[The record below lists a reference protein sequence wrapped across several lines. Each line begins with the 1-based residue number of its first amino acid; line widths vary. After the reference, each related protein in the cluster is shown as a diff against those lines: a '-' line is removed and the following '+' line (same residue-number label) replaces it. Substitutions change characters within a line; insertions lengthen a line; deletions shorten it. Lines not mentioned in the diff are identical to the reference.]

1 MTSSDLVVSLQHA
14 AFVCPSHKSFNVP
27 FVLFNVPFVLFNVSF
42 VLNSNACRGSSPSPC
57 PPSPTP
63 SVSLTEIKADTRL
76 VLGAFLR
83 HSLSLPE
90 AQRPGRVGGAYKDP
104 NKFSASTKA
113 GQRKAKDGEDSVDE
127 HTSTV
132 EMKHSFK
139 DLVKKHLKPRPSG
152 SRHSQKDTLK
162 TDSSLSQTQTDSAD
176 SVDEGTQPAR
186 LPGKP
191 NIIGRIQAESMSPYS
206 STSEEGSEGEE
217 EKKKKKKKKK
227 KSPFSTLVHR
237 LKLSKKESEN
247 KQDSHSKRPTS
258 LSIGDRKD
266 TVESVISPGH
276 PPAFYEEV
284 AETLDKIAQKHS
296 VKRRDPSPAHLPDDK
311 EALVQQL
318 VQVLSMQGDAINKKI
333 QSSPFLRS
341 SLTRLSY
348 PSFVKLVNSFASQS
362 EAPVPV
368 PASPTLSRVIMTME
382 VSRRVITATGT
393 QRIRGFAER
402 YMENFAPWVKSKGG
416 WENIVQLD
424 EVLECD

>member
-1 MTSSDLVVSLQHA
+1 MSRIDHLDGKGHS
-14 AFVCPSHKSFNVP
+14 NV
-27 FVLFNVPFVLFNVSF
+27 
-42 VLNSNACRGSSPSPC
+42 CRGSSPFPC

-83 HSLSLPE
+83 HSLSLTE

-104 NKFSASTKA
+104 NKFSASAKA
-113 GQRKAKDGEDSVDE
+113 GQKKAKDGEGSVDE
-127 HTSTV
+127 HASAV
-132 EMKHSFK
+132 EKKHSFK
-139 DLVKKHLKPRPSG
+139 DLVKKRLKARPSTL
-152 SRHSQKDTLK
+152 RHSQKDTLK
-162 TDSSLSQTQTDSAD
+162 TDSSLGPTQADSAD
-176 SVDEGTQPAR
+176 SADEGNQPDPSKMG

-191 NIIGRIQAESMSPYS
+191 NSIRRIQAESLSPYS
-206 STSEEGSEGEE
+206 STSEEVSEGEE

-266 TVESVISPGH
+266 TAESVISPGH
-276 PPAFYEEV
+276 PPEFYEEV
-284 AETLDKIAQKHS
+284 AETLEKIAQKHS
-296 VKRRDPSPAHLPDDK
+296 VKRRDPSPACSPDANDK

-348 PSFVKLVNSFASQS
+348 PSFVKLVDSFASHT

-368 PASPTLSRVIMTME
+368 PASPTLSRVAMTME